1 MNVLVDLGHTRRLR
15 SPDREVL
22 TLARTLAGDDPVTV
36 LSHDPQS
43 GDLAAE
49 LGGYGV
55 ATLFVPREEAPDLSR
70 TDTALLDAALAES
83 GANLVLGANDADT
96 TEWFARLAVRHGAAV
111 ITDAVGVA
119 EDRTVTKS
127 VLAGGY
133 TTTVVPTTDLAFITL
148 APNSVPT
155 EDVDGGSEPEVTPLS
170 VSASGAAATVTGT
183 TAAPASSRP
192 KLTEAKAVVVGG
204 RGVNGN
210 FALVEELADELGAA
224 VGASRAAVDAGW
236 VEHAA
241 QVGQTGVTVSP
252 QLYLCAGVS
261 GAIQHRAG
269 MQTAQTIVAINKDEN
284 AQIFEIADFGVVGD
298 LTKVIPQLIEAL
310 RERKGSSDPA

>member
-1 MNVLVDLGHTRRLR
+1 MAFISDLHGNIHALTSVRRFLSENIVNQVVVVGDLVGYGASPGPVIDFVSREDWKVGLGSSDLRVAMEFGEREGRKGLADQVLQWTKGVLTPEQLEYLRRLPPGGR
-15 SPDREVL
+15 IMTPVGRIKYFHGSP
-22 TLARTLAGDDPVTV
+22 
-36 LSHDPQS
+36 HDPEQ
-43 GDLAAE
+43 
-49 LGGYGV
+49 
-55 ATLFVPREEAPDLSR
+55 R
-70 TDTALLDAALAES
+70 TDLMAQERDLEDLAES
-83 GANLVLGANDADT
+83 LS
-96 TEWFARLAVRHGAAV
+96 ARV
-111 ITDAVGVA
+111 
-119 EDRTVTKS
+119 
-127 VLAGGY
+127 
-133 TTTVVPTTDLAFITL
+133 
-148 APNSVPT
+148 
-155 EDVDGGSEPEVTPLS
+155 
-170 VSASGAAATVTGT
+170 
-183 TAAPASSRP
+183 
-192 KLTEAKAVVVGG
+192 VVVGG